1 MQNWLYNSPILHMAV
16 KEEGG
21 IGEMVEREIE
31 EEIETGMAG
40 RVPLTPGLPSEDYR
54 GYQGY

>member
-1 MQNWLYNSPILHMAV
+1 MAV